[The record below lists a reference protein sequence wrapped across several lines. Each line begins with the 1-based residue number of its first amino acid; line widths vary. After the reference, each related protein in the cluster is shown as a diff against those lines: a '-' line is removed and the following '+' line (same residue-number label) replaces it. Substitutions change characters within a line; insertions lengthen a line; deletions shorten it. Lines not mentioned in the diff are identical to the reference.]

1 MSRARPGGPSS
12 SGRPSARAA
21 VATAARCPCGRD
33 RVISKLSPATSSDLS
48 ANAARSAANA
58 GSGNAETFARVSCRI
73 LRSSLGYKAG
83 RVATHS
89 CCSEGRSGVRRLPL
103 RPALDAR
110 LRGRPAAVGSA
121 VHLGARE
128 RRVGL
133 RPRRRHHRFGGRP
146 ASRRLRMLGVRSLR
160 SVSTRGGHP
169 LREPRRRS
177 SARRRWR
184 TGGRRRLG
192 RVPPRA
198 RPAPPR
204 PAAGGLGPVL
214 AAPLTDAGLTPYHAV
229 RRSWPKLAPGT
240 SAVVIGVGGL
250 GHLGV
255 QILEATTAATV
266 IAVDTRAEALALA
279 EECGADVTVAAAD
292 DAATRVRDAT
302 GGRRADVVVDF
313 VGVDSTLALG
323 AAVARPLGDLTIV
336 GIGGGTLPVSFFSVP
351 YELSIQTTYWGSW
364 PELEEVLILGASGRL
379 RPRITTFPLTEA
391 MDAYRQI
398 QAGKLEGRA
407 VIAPTPAG

>member
-1 MSRARPGGPSS
+1 MPEPGRGQVVIKVGGAGACHSDLHLMHDFEAGQLPWDPPFTLGHENAGWVSALGADVTGLEVGQPVAVYGCWGCGHCARCRLGVDTYSENPAAAPAPGG
-12 SGRPSARAA
+12 G
-21 VATAARCPCGRD
+21 
-33 RVISKLSPATSSDLS
+33 
-48 ANAARSAANA
+48 
-58 GSGNAETFARVSCRI
+58 
-73 LRSSLGYKAG
+73 
-83 RVATHS
+83 
-89 CCSEGRSGVRRLPL
+89 
-103 RPALDAR
+103 
-110 LRGRPAAVGSA
+110 
-121 VHLGARE
+121 
-128 RRVGL
+128 
-133 RPRRRHHRFGGRP
+133 
-146 ASRRLRMLGVRSLR
+146 
-160 SVSTRGGHP
+160 
-169 LREPRRRS
+169 
-177 SARRRWR
+177 
-184 TGGRRRLG
+184 
-192 RVPPRA
+192 
-198 RPAPPR
+198 
-204 PAAGGLGPVL
+204 GGLGVDGGLAEYLLVPDQRHLVPLPAALDPVL

-255 QILEATTAATV
+255 QILKATTAATV

-302 GGRRADVVVDF
+302 DGCGADVVVDF

-323 AAVARPLGDLTIV
+323 AAVARPRGDLTIV